1 MFRSRLV
8 REGSVGLFF
17 LFGVIVFGSV
27 VFYLKGRNPQNPE
40 YQVKL
45 LFENAGGLKEGAR
58 VYYRG
63 VAVGTVIGIQ
73 PSSNGVEILT
83 EIDGSLRIPKNV
95 SVSTLRSGLLGEV
108 SINVVPQS
116 EIPDTAVTINPLDK
130 KKCPQQQFILCDGQK
145 INGIT
150 YPDVVESLSL
160 LADRINN
167 DQLFEL
173 LTQTLINVNETT
185 EKMTTLTDEATTVAG
200 QLNQSLKTFSTT
212 SSKIGNT
219 ADSLTLTADALTT
232 TANVA
237 SDQIDHLGNS
247 YSNVGLELNLLA
259 NKINLLIDDNRT
271 NFSNAVASFSTT
283 TAEVSRLINNTD
295 KLLSNVNPDDVVAMS
310 KNLNQTSENLANI
323 SRDLK
328 QISEELNDPTNL
340 VTLQETLDSA
350 RVTFANTAKITA
362 DIDEFTGDPEFR
374 NNLRKLVDGL
384 GNLVSYTEMLEKQV
398 ELAKMLEEFE
408 NIQVKENNSIAI
420 DKNKPTSID
429 SQPFPTAFSSS
440 HKIKLKN
447 KNEL

>member
-17 LFGVIVFGSV
+17 LLGVIVFGSV
-27 VFYLKGRNPQNPE
+27 IFYLKGRNPQNPE

-116 EIPDTAVTINPLDK
+116 EIPETAVTINPLDQ
-130 KKCPQQQFILCDGQK
+130 KCPQQQFILCDGQK

-173 LTQTLINVNETT
+173 LTQTLVNVNETT

-212 SSKIGNT
+212 STKIGNT
-219 ADSLTLTADALTT
+219 ADSLALTADALTT

-237 SDQIDHLGNS
+237 SDQIDNLGNS

-271 NFSNAVASFSTT
+271 NFSDAVASFSDT
-283 TAEVSRLINNTD
+283 TAQISRLINNTD
-295 KLLSNVNPDDVVAMS
+295 KLLANVNPDDVVAMS

-350 RVTFANTAKITA
+350 RVTFANTAKITS

-398 ELAKMLEEFE
+398 ELAKLLEEIE
-408 NIQVKENNSIAI
+408 QMQVKENNSIAI
-420 DKNKPTSID
+420 DKNKPNSID
-429 SQPFPTAFSSS
+429 SQPFPTALSSS
-440 HKIKLKN
+440 HKIKIVNN
-447 KNEL
+447 K